1 MAQIPSSEA
10 LPAPSAPRPARELRA
25 RAILIAV
32 LVAALMGAAEPAV
45 VLKIGY
51 GPNLS
56 VVSAFLGFIAI
67 SLIGLAT
74 GTRGTR
80 FENNLVQTAG
90 TAAGSGVGFMAVVLA
105 AIDMLNQRGL
115 MNLHLSSLQIFSWLA
130 PAGLLGVL
138 LAVPLRKHYIDHENL
153 TFADGTAAG
162 ETLLVLDQG
171 PKEAGPRVA
180 ALAFGGLLSA
190 GITLLRDG
198 FKVIREAFVFGFL
211 SPHAEAL
218 RLGSEVGVLS
228 LGAGLLIGARVTIS
242 TGLGMVLAWV
252 IAPEPLFARGLV
264 PALTFNAVLQRW
276 IMWPATGLMVAG
288 GLTALALS
296 WRVIAKTFQGFGGGS
311 AADGGDFPMRWVA
324 WGALAAAVALALVQ
338 YFSLGFPLWLSAVSV
353 LLSIVLML
361 VGIRVLGETNWAP
374 ISAMANVMQAVFAV
388 LAPGHIPINM
398 IGSGMSGAVAAN
410 GEHLMQDYRAG
421 KIVGSTNRN
430 LTILQLVGVPVGAL
444 AVSIAYPLLRDR
456 YGVGGE
462 GGLSSPISVKWA
474 GFAELL
480 GQGFGALPRS
490 ALAAL
495 VIAIAV
501 GIALTLLETTRFRR
515 WIPSPTAIGL
525 GMLIPG
531 FVVFPMMVGGVAQA
545 VWRRVS
551 PRTEATYDIPL
562 ASGFITGEA
571 LLLLILAVVASFRS

>member
-1 MAQIPSSEA
+1 
-10 LPAPSAPRPARELRA
+10 
-25 RAILIAV
+25 
-32 LVAALMGAAEPAV
+32 
-45 VLKIGY
+45 
-51 GPNLS
+51 
-56 VVSAFLGFIAI
+56 
-67 SLIGLAT
+67 
-74 GTRGTR
+74 
-80 FENNLVQTAG
+80 
-90 TAAGSGVGFMAVVLA
+90 
-105 AIDMLNQRGL
+105 
-115 MNLHLSSLQIFSWLA
+115 
-130 PAGLLGVL
+130 
-138 LAVPLRKHYIDHENL
+138 
-153 TFADGTAAG
+153 
-162 ETLLVLDQG
+162 
-171 PKEAGPRVA
+171 
-180 ALAFGGLLSA
+180 
-190 GITLLRDG
+190 
-198 FKVIREAFVFGFL
+198 
-211 SPHAEAL
+211 
-218 RLGSEVGVLS
+218 VGVLS

-288 GLTALALS
+288 GLAALALN
-296 WRVIAKTFQGFGGGS
+296 WRVIAKTFRGLGGPG
-311 AADGGDFPMRWVA
+311 AADGGDFPMRWVVR
-324 WGALAAAVALALVQ
+324 GSIAAAVALALVQ

-353 LLSIVLML
+353 VLSIVLML

-374 ISAMANVMQAVFAV
+374 ISAMANVMQAVFAL

-430 LTILQLVGVPVGAL
+430 LTILQLVGVPIGAL
-444 AVSIAYPLLRDR
+444 AVAIAYPLLRDR

-480 GQGFGALPRS
+480 AGGFGALPRS
-490 ALAAL
+490 AMVALALAL
-495 VIAIAV
+495 VV
-501 GIALTLLETTRFRR
+501 GVALTLLETTRLRPLV
-515 WIPSPTAIGL
+515 PSPTALGL

-545 VWRRVS
+545 VWRRLS
-551 PRTEATYDIPL
+551 PRTEAIVDIPL

-571 LLLLILAVVASFRS
+571 LVLLALAVVASFRP